1 MLDFLEESFINLD
14 EELSI
19 KLIKRCINA
28 GYQPADIIVR
38 INNALNHI
46 GKEFETGEI
55 TLSDLMMSGLIYEE
69 VLSMKEMQIQKNSVS
84 SNYKGTILLGT
95 IETDI
100 HDIGKTL
107 FKSGAI
113 LSGFKVIDIGVNVS
127 AEIFLKNII
136 KYQPSILAIS
146 IILTSAIDYLKNTI
160 EKIEQEG
167 LRNNLKI
174 IVGGNA
180 IDAEVNEYVKAD
192 GYTTNIN
199 EGVRMCEEWIE
210 MLKK

>member
-28 GYQPADIIVR
+28 GYQPADIIAR
-38 INNALNHI
+38 INNALNYI

-69 VLSMKEMQIQKNSVS
+69 VLGMKEMQIQKNSVS
-84 SNYKGTILLGT
+84 STYKGTILLGT

-127 AEIFLKNII
+127 ANVFLKNII
-136 KYQPSILAIS
+136 KYQPSIVAIS

-180 IDAEVNEYVKAD
+180 MDAEVNEYVKAD
-192 GYTTNIN
+192 GFTTNIN

>member
-28 GYQPADIIVR
+28 GYQPADIIAR

-69 VLSMKEMQIQKNSVS
+69 VLAMKEMQIQKNSVS
-84 SNYKGTILLGT
+84 STYKGTILLGT

-127 AEIFLKNII
+127 ADVFLKNII
-136 KYQPSILAIS
+136 KYQPSIVAIS

-180 IDAEVNEYVKAD
+180 MDAEVNEYVKAD
-192 GYTTNIN
+192 GFTTNIN
-199 EGVRMCEEWIE
+199 EGIRMCEEWIE
-210 MLKK
+210 ILKK